1 MVDPTHCG
9 STLRRDLESVRSHRN
24 QSEHISG
31 NIRSSPP
38 LPLRTHHLQPL
49 PCVLRSPSPDRVTN
63 SGRKMSLALSS
74 FSPSSVLLPARRG
87 PINRRRWHI
96 TAMGAQSRD
105 DLDHLQRASK
115 PQQSQPLL
123 KRRAAPS
130 SPIAVPSGLWD
141 RFPTARTIQQMMDT
155 MERVMEDPFAYGGA
169 SLPSLSGEDSVGSY
183 RRGRTPW
190 EIKEGEGEYRMRFDM
205 PGMTKKDV
213 KVWVEERMLV
223 IEAKKLPAKE
233 GEEEDWA
240 ATSYGRYSS
249 RIALPDN
256 VLVEQIK
263 AEVKDGVLYITIP
276 KASTSTKV
284 LDVDVQ

>member
-1 MVDPTHCG
+1 
-9 STLRRDLESVRSHRN
+9 
-24 QSEHISG
+24 
-31 NIRSSPP
+31 
-38 LPLRTHHLQPL
+38 
-49 PCVLRSPSPDRVTN
+49 
-63 SGRKMSLALSS
+63 MSLALSS
-74 FSPSSVLLPARRG
+74 FGPSSVLLSTRRG
-87 PINRRRWHI
+87 TINCGRWHI

-105 DLDHLQRASK
+105 NLDHMQRASK

-130 SPIAVPSGLWD
+130 SPIGLWD

-155 MERVMEDPFAYGGA
+155 MERVMEDPLAYGGA

-183 RRGRTPW
+183 RRRRTPW
-190 EIKEGEGEYRMRFDM
+190 EIKEGAGEYRMRFDM

-223 IEAKKLPAKE
+223 IEAEKLPAKE
-233 GEEEDWA
+233 GEAEEWS

-284 LDVDVQ
+284 LDIDVR